1 MGESIGYWI
10 NIGKQ
15 IKDLVIELIEL
26 VKEVIP
32 IVQKIW
38 NIGIQIV
45 NLVVAVVPVVK
56 STVNDKINKIKALKK
71 E

>member
-15 IKDLVIELIEL
+15 LKDLAVELIEL

-32 IVQKIW
+32 IIKKIW

-45 NLVVAVVPVVK
+45 NLVVAIVPVVK
-56 STVNDKINKIKALKK
+56 STVNDKINKLKGK
-71 E
+71 TE